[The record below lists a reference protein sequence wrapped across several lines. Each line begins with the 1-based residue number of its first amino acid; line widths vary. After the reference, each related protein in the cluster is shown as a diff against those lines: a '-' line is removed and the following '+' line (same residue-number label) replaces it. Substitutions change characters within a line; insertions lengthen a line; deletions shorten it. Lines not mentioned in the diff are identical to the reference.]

1 MPRAGGLFDQ
11 DPTTLTRLQ
20 LVFAARDTVEEKKS
34 VAQEMHAKLKREHG

>member
-20 LVFAARDTVEEKKS
+20 LVFQARDVVEEKNQARQQMQS
-34 VAQEMHAKLKREHG
+34 NLKERVG